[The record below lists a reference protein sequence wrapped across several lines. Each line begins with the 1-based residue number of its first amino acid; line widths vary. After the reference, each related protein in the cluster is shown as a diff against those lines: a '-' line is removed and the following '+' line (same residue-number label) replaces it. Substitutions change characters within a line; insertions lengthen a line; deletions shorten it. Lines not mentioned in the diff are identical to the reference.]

1 MTRDEIISLVQ
12 IKIDE
17 ISPFDSGEIVNN
29 SLVDSLL
36 NESAN
41 RLLEILP
48 TYMSP
53 ITKYT
58 TTITGND
65 YDAYTGYINLPSN
78 FLKMVSLKMED
89 WSRPVTTF
97 ISDIHPEYK
106 LQMNQYTRGGTSKP
120 VCALI
125 GDSTGV
131 ILEYFS
137 VKSNNHTIDKLNY
150 IAETLPENLND
161 LLIEPLSWMCASI
174 VFQIMD
180 MKGQSELAL
189 SRVQEFVNNY
199 GR

>member
-29 SLVDSLL
+29 SLVNSLL

-48 TYMSP
+48 PYLAP

-58 TTITGND
+58 GTATS
-65 YDAYTGYINLPSN
+65 YDTYTGYVTLPSD
-78 FLKMVSLKMED
+78 FLKMTSFKMDD

-97 ISDIHPEYK
+97 ISDLHPVYR
-106 LQMNQYTRGGTSKP
+106 LQHNKYTRGGTEKP

-125 GDSTGV
+125 GDSTGI
-131 ILEYFS
+131 ILEYYS
-137 VKSNNHTIDKLNY
+137 VKNSHTIEKANY
-150 IAETLPENLND
+150 IAETLPEDLND
-161 LLIEPLSWMCASI
+161 LLVEPLTWMCASI
-174 VFQIMD
+174 VFQIME
-180 MKGQSELAL
+180 MPKQSELAL
-189 SRVQEFVNNY
+189 NQVQQFINNY